1 MGNKK
6 KVEEE
11 VVLTPEVPEGE
22 TPETP
27 EVPEGETPETPEV
40 PEGET
45 PEVPEV
51 PEGET
56 PEVPEESVK
65 NGLIL
70 THGLVTAN
78 KLNVRKEADKE
89 ADVLTVI
96 SKGTGVGIDLANST
110 EEFYCVQVIV
120 DAELATG
127 YCMKEF
133 ISTN

>member
-11 VVLTPEVPEGE
+11 VILTVEPEVTTEEPTVE
-22 TPETP
+22 P
-27 EVPEGETPETPEV
+27 EVTTEGAD
-40 PEGET
+40 
-45 PEVPEV
+45 
-51 PEGET
+51 
-56 PEVPEESVK
+56 EVPEESVK

-70 THGLVTAN
+70 SHGIVTAS

-110 EEFYCVQVIV
+110 DEFYCVQVIV

-133 ISTN
+133 ITTN